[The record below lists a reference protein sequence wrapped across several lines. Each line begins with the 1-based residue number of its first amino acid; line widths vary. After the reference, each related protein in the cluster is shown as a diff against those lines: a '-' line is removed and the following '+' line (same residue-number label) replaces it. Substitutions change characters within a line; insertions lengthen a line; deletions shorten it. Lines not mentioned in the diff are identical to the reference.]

1 MNWDFIV
8 GIFVIVLIVLI
19 VWAKVSKQT
28 VAEVIG
34 DIKDM
39 LFGGAEEIQEKTEE
53 VMMYEWRNI
62 YSRRS

>member
-53 VMMYEWRNI
+53 VMMYE
-62 YSRRS
+62 